1 MTANPEIYRKE
12 VAQSSNERTQLLT
25 AKLNQGKTVYET
37 GLVHV

>member
-1 MTANPEIYRKE
+1 
-12 VAQSSNERTQLLT
+12 VAISNERTQLLT